1 MNGHPISQINLYSKA
16 KLNCLFC
23 LRKVS
28 YGLPINPLRAC
39 SILFEKLQYGT
50 SEDPLKKDSHQHD
63 SVIESMNLGKGT
75 NILFSWFQQEEDT
88 EGMPSSITR
97 NSILIGTQNK
107 DNF

>member
-1 MNGHPISQINLYSKA
+1 M
-16 KLNCLFC
+16 
-23 LRKVS
+23 RKVS

-88 EGMPSSITR
+88 EGNNYGKQTKKPSMVIWVVELSKE
-97 NSILIGTQNK
+97 G
-107 DNF
+107 